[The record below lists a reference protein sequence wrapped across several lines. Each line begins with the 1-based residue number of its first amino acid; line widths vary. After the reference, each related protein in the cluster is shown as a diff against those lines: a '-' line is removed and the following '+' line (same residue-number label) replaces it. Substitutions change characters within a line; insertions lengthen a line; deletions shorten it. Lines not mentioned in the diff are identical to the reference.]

1 MVGEDKD
8 RAGRVDC
15 EDDGGMATYF
25 TASDDAAA
33 GVPERSGGDEE
44 LSSEITASGGAF
56 RGLIELVWGK
66 SADEL
71 PDDEHRW
78 VETQVEGLARLG
90 DRLVDEIAERD
101 QDEFQD
107 LAGPWTELAPELKDE
122 DLVDFLTDLQHLS
135 RHAKADGLHVYSL
148 QLR

>member
-1 MVGEDKD
+1 MVGADKKTLAAAD
-8 RAGRVDC
+8 S

-33 GVPERSGGDEE
+33 GAPERSGGDEQ

-56 RGLIELVWGK
+56 RTLIELVWGK
-66 SADEL
+66 SADDL

-78 VETQVEGLARLG
+78 AETPTEGLARLG
-90 DRLVDEIAERD
+90 DRLVDEIANRD
-101 QDEFQD
+101 QDELQD
-107 LAGPWTELAPELKDE
+107 LATPWAELVPELKDE